1 MLPAAQP
8 VSSKLWGPRFCLIFS
23 EKRWEPLHVMPARE
37 SVISAYFSEGLGTR
51 RRRPLTQT
59 KGRRG
64 VRKGNCG
71 LEGRGEGKERGGGE
85 GREEREER
93 EEREREEREE
103 REERREPFCSRASK
117 SSKPAALEMCAS
129 LM

>member
-37 SVISAYFSEGLGTR
+37 SVISARAWEREGE
-51 RRRPLTQT
+51 
-59 KGRRG
+59 GRRG
-64 VRKGNCG
+64 VRTRLGRG
-71 LEGRGEGKERGGGE
+71 IVERRGEGTGGRGEEGRGER
-85 GREEREER
+85 
-93 EEREREEREE
+93 RERREE

>member
-1 MLPAAQP
+1 MGSTFLSH
-8 VSSKLWGPRFCLIFS
+8 VLR
-23 EKRWEPLHVMPARE
+23 EKVGTPTRNAGTG
-37 SVISAYFSEGLGTR
+37 ICNFSEGLGMR

-64 VRKGNCG
+64 VRTRLGRGIVERRGEGKGG
-71 LEGRGEGKERGGGE
+71 RGEEGRGER
-85 GREEREER
+85 
-93 EEREREEREE
+93 RERREE

>member
-1 MLPAAQP
+1 M
-8 VSSKLWGPRFCLIFS
+8 
-23 EKRWEPLHVMPARE
+23 
-37 SVISAYFSEGLGTR
+37 
-51 RRRPLTQT
+51 TQT

-64 VRKGNCG
+64 VRTRLGRGIVERRGEGKGG
-71 LEGRGEGKERGGGE
+71 RGEEGRGERRER
-85 GREEREER
+85 
-93 EEREREEREE
+93 REEREE